1 MKNYEELTG
10 GRGKQILYR
19 AERYRA
25 RDLFRTTL
33 PDLII
38 DEAAYVLH
46 DLSMNGMAAYAQ
58 QGSNDIPG
66 VGTRANVRLSV
77 KGAVLHDGLGE
88 ISRSEPTPFGT
99 KIAVKVLDRC
109 INVSTLAAKYR
120 EALVRAEVEGSTADA
135 APVPVAYKVLC
146 AEVLHLLRGFR
157 AALSR
162 FEETATDRETAAE
175 MLASCE
181 RRALP
186 RWRALWHR
194 ANEIVAP
201 LLGDA
206 EAVAAVKRF
215 TELVLTPEFMGG
227 KIWRRSFEKPLGYP
241 GDFEIMNQVY
251 AWQREGASL
260 FDQLLHRLGLDVA
273 ECIAT
278 RGVMMRQSIAELC
291 LRRSG
296 ERMAHVANI
305 GCGPARE
312 VVDYLQM
319 RALPCPIHFTLLDQD
334 HAALSQAYEQTYS
347 EVIRHKGRAGVTLLH
362 TSFSQLLKA
371 GELFGTLPPQDLIY
385 SVGLVDYLAP
395 KRARALIASLY
406 DRLAPDGT
414 LIVANM
420 FATNTGNLWPMEFLC
435 DWPIIYRSE
444 ADMLDLAAGLNPA
457 RTDIAKDPTGRV
469 CLMTL
474 RKSA

>member
-1 MKNYEELTG
+1 MKNYEELAG

-25 RDLFRTTL
+25 RDLFRTTV
-33 PDLII
+33 PDLMI
-38 DEAAYVLH
+38 DETAYVLH

-66 VGTRANVRLSV
+66 VGTRTNVRLSLR
-77 KGAVLHDGLGE
+77 GAVLHDGLGE
-88 ISRSEPTPFGT
+88 ISRTEPTPFGT
-99 KIAVKVLDRC
+99 KIGVKVLDRC
-109 INVSTLAAKYR
+109 IDISHLAIKYR
-120 EALVRAEVEGSTADA
+120 EAVVRAEVEGSAAGA
-135 APVPVAYKVLC
+135 APVPLEYKVLC

-162 FEETATDRETAAE
+162 FDEAAVDRETAAE

-186 RWRALWHR
+186 QWRALWHR

-201 LLGDA
+201 VLDDA
-206 EAVAAVKRF
+206 EALAAVKRF

-227 KIWRRSFEKPLGYP
+227 KIWRRSYEKPLGYP

-251 AWQREGASL
+251 AWQREGGSL
-260 FDQLLHRLGLDVA
+260 FDQLLHRLGLEVA

-278 RGVMMRQSIAELC
+278 RSVMVRQAVAELC
-291 LRRSG
+291 LRRG
-296 ERMAHVANI
+296 ERIAHVANI

-334 HAALSQAYEQTYS
+334 HAALTQAYQQTYS

-371 GELFGTLPPQDLIY
+371 GELFGALPPQDLIY

-395 KRARALIASLY
+395 KRAKALMASLY
-406 DRLAPDGT
+406 DRLAPNGT

-444 ADMLDLAAGLNPA
+444 ADMLDLAAGLNPT
-457 RTDIAKDPTGRV
+457 RTGMERDPTGRV
-469 CLMTL
+469 CLLTL
-474 RKSA
+474 RKAA